1 MSPRSSTT
9 AADRGGRWGST
20 PTTLPRLPAPPVIT
34 SALRVIGCAEDRPT
48 IPGRGQ
54 LQGDAP
60 IQSDRSQSRWP
71 GSTLQ
76 DEATRFSRADSL
88 GVRPRLTAPTV
99 PASPPVRCPPWTP
112 GQFRAPSHQR
122 RSVTPSRGV
131 PFLTQPLEST
141 RLRGSCEPGGPINI
155 PRDHIVDG
163 SSGEGLNLCGT
174 GEQIVPEVRARGLAR
189 WSSPRTF
196 PYLL

>member
-76 DEATRFSRADSL
+76 NKDTRFRGVENTKGSGPGSRL
-88 GVRPRLTAPTV
+88 LPYRRPRPSGAPIEHREYED
-99 PASPPVRCPPWTP
+99 PCSNRLPDGEARGEGPESSP
-112 GQFRAPSHQR
+112 GI
-122 RSVTPSRGV
+122 
-131 PFLTQPLEST
+131 
-141 RLRGSCEPGGPINI
+141 RLRPSK
-155 PRDHIVDG
+155 H
-163 SSGEGLNLCGT
+163 
-174 GEQIVPEVRARGLAR
+174 RGR
-189 WSSPRTF
+189 P
-196 PYLL
+196 